1 MGQSYEFSQGYQP
14 SERRKIEQEA
24 FSGKILGL
32 VATNA
37 LELGVDIGVLD
48 AVIVL
53 GFPIS
58 LASFVGSPPR
68 PPAFI
73 FTLSQRQQIGRAG
86 RRARDSLAI
95 YVTDESLPDRHYLA
109 YPDDLFDKPTP
120 DLVVNLE
127 SSLVI
132 EAHLQCAAFEM
143 PLSSDDARWFGPL
156 TTTLC
161 ETNLVRDK
169 EGWCVTPF
177 SASGRL

>member
-1 MGQSYEFSQGYQP
+1 MGQLYEFSQGYQP

-58 LASFVGSPPR
+58 LASFVGSLPR

-95 YVTDESLPDRHYLA
+95 YVTDESVADRHYVA

-143 PLSSDDARWFGPL
+143 PLSGDDARWFGPL
-156 TTTLC
+156 TTTIC

-169 EGWCVTPF
+169 EGWCVKPIP
-177 SASGRL
+177 ASGRL